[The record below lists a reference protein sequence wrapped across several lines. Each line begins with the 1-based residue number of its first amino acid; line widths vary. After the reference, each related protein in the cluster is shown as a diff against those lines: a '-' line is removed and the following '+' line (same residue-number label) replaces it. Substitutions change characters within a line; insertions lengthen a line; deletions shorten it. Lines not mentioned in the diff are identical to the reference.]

1 MMSAVHVYRKKTFLL
16 ATVLFTSFILVLQLS
31 AINNQPDNVSVKI
44 VVAGYNDNQIDE
56 WFQMRLNEKS
66 RMSDLGR
73 MVFLNEQP
81 QIVNKPKGDKFK
93 ILVWKY
99 GSKIENRHLKRFSGD
114 KYTNPYSECSVRN
127 CDISYKD
134 SDINDADIVIFHMH
148 AMEGTVDLPPNK
160 RNPNQIWAFLTDESP
175 YHTFLKSHKYKM
187 SDFDGVFN
195 WSMSYRMDADIPVP
209 YGRTVVETSKEL
221 NLDFKK
227 RRDVLIAIMGSNCGG
242 INGRWDYVKELSKH
256 IPVHIYG
263 GCGTDF
269 KHTCPGHFREDCHAI
284 DDYMFYLSFE
294 NSNCDEYITEKLWW
308 NAFEK
313 GAIPIVMG
321 GSDQAY
327 RKLLPPDS
335 YINIA
340 DFASPKI
347 LADYVAFLNRTG
359 DFVSYYRWRKQFRVL
374 NEHGYFKSK
383 SVHYCR
389 ICEALNYNVR
399 NTSKVLTNMKD
410 WWSVQANCHA
420 SWKDS

>member
-1 MMSAVHVYRKKTFLL
+1 
-16 ATVLFTSFILVLQLS
+16 
-31 AINNQPDNVSVKI
+31 
-44 VVAGYNDNQIDE
+44 
-56 WFQMRLNEKS
+56 
-66 RMSDLGR
+66 
-73 MVFLNEQP
+73 
-81 QIVNKPKGDKFK
+81 
-93 ILVWKY
+93 
-99 GSKIENRHLKRFSGD
+99 
-114 KYTNPYSECSVRN
+114 
-127 CDISYKD
+127 
-134 SDINDADIVIFHMH
+134 
-148 AMEGTVDLPPNK
+148 
-160 RNPNQIWAFLTDESP
+160 
-175 YHTFLKSHKYKM
+175 
-187 SDFDGVFN
+187 
-195 WSMSYRMDADIPVP
+195 
-209 YGRTVVETSKEL
+209 
-221 NLDFKK
+221 
-227 RRDVLIAIMGSNCGG
+227 
-242 INGRWDYVKELSKH
+242 
-256 IPVHIYG
+256 
-263 GCGTDF
+263 
-269 KHTCPGHFREDCHAI
+269 
-284 DDYMFYLSFE
+284 MFYLSFE

-359 DFVSYYRWRKQFRVL
+359 DFVSFYRWRKQFRVL